1 MAIEATPTTDPTQPE
16 TQVRVAAL
24 AFIMFTAGTALSAC
38 ETTKPAADGTPP
50 GATAEP
56 QANQESSPAEVA
68 EGQPIFRFET
78 FGDEQLWTDKLRLHE
93 VVEKNVDPTTALKVG
108 LKVDA
113 DVLPAGI
120 LEKVDLK
127 SPATTVALLKM
138 NAVVGLQATVDANN
152 HITRL
157 GITCALCH
165 STVDNSVMPGIGR
178 RKDGWPNRD
187 LNVGAIIALSPVLA
201 ADKKAVYQSWGPGK
215 YDPRYNQDGKS
226 TPLVLPPA
234 YGLAQVKNETYTA
247 EGPISYWNAY
257 VAVTQMGG
265 QGNFSDP
272 RLGIDVKHSPDMV
285 TPKLPALRAYQHSL
299 PAPPPPAGSVDT
311 AVAERGRA
319 VFDRTC
325 ASCHVG
331 GSGTDNNG
339 GTLHPPAD
347 TGVDGAY
354 AARTANKAYRTT
366 PLRALWQHP
375 PYFHDGSAATLADVV
390 AHYNRVRKLGLTADQ
405 QRDLVEYLKSL

>member
-1 MAIEATPTTDPTQPE
+1 MKIQKANAVLLIALIS
-16 TQVRVAAL
+16 AAG
-24 AFIMFTAGTALSAC
+24 AVSGCGTSM
-38 ETTKPAADGTPP
+38 
-50 GATAEP
+50 TAEP
-56 QANQESSPAEVA
+56 APPVPAVEHPAAPQATPAQIA
-68 EGQPIFRFET
+68 EGRKIFRFDT

-93 VVEKNVDPTTALKVG
+93 VVEKSVDPTTALKVG

-113 DVLPAGI
+113 EVLPPGI
-120 LEKVDLK
+120 LDKVDLK
-127 SPATTVALLKM
+127 NPATTVALLKM

-157 GITCALCH
+157 GVTCALCH

-178 RKDGWPNRD
+178 RQDGWPNRD
-187 LNVGAIIALSPVLA
+187 LNVGAIIALSPALP
-201 ADKKAVYQSWGPGK
+201 ADKKAVYNSWGPGK

-234 YGLAQVKNETYTA
+234 YGLADIKNETYTA

-272 RLGIDVKHSPDMV
+272 RLKIDVKHSPDLV
-285 TPKLPALRAYQHSL
+285 TSKLPALRAYQHSL
-299 PAPPPPAGSVDT
+299 QAPPPPVGSFDAT
-311 AVAERGRA
+311 AAERGRV
-319 VFDRTC
+319 VFERSC
-325 ASCHVG
+325 ASCHLG
-331 GSGTDNNG
+331 GSGTDNNN

-366 PLRALWQHP
+366 PLRGLWQHP
-375 PYFHDGSAATLADVV
+375 PYFHDGSAATLAAVV
-390 AHYNRVRKLGLTADQ
+390 SHYNRVRKLDLSAEQ
-405 QRDLVEYLKSL
+405 QRDLVEFLKSR